1 MLTEQARAYQAEVVN
16 AAKGEAARFESLLTE
31 YAKAPEITKE
41 RLYIESMESVL
52 SKSSKVMV
60 GTGES
65 GNNLMYLPLDKLMNN
80 GSSDR
85 AADRAAPASNEYVSP
100 PPVQPTPRTND
111 SKRTRTRGSN

>member
-1 MLTEQARAYQAEVVN
+1 
-16 AAKGEAARFESLLTE
+16 LTE

-65 GNNLMYLPLDKLMNN
+65 GNNLMYLPLDKLMNS
-80 GSSDR
+80 GSNDR
-85 AADRAAPASNEYVSP
+85 SAIRTSPASNEYIAP
-100 PPVQPTPRTND
+100 PPVQQTPRTND
-111 SKRTRTRGSN
+111 SNRTRTRGSN